1 MPAKRGGRQKSPL
14 ACDRLTGGKAI
25 VVGLSVAQRV
35 IWLTR
40 CLVAIAL
47 VAVGAAGGGRAQ
59 AAAAYQGIY
68 VVIDPYNLTNITQLQ
83 TAAQTTCAQN
93 QKSITTPFCGATNGI
108 LLRAAWCNFQ
118 LYHVNGP
125 SGKPYPGCH
134 YTTVWPSG
142 ASSGHGLQ
150 APDTDTTSPCPGI
163 YDTCTGR
170 TTSVLGKVLHS
181 IVQINAQRSTAG
193 LPPLLL
199 SIGIYAGQGTPQ
211 SVFDSQGY
219 VDVPYN
225 YSATTQSTEQCF
237 RLPLEWLPQF
247 VSAYEAAQDQ
257 FVSYI
262 KAQMP
267 QGANIVVEKMGAI
280 SSNDLE
286 VEMQGP
292 AAPVSSPPDPG
303 PAGPGPLLN
312 CSQTVAPAQVWLNAY
327 NANPTYNMNMSQ
339 AIESAFGGTIG
350 HALGTLAN
358 NGIKTTLISLATTNG
373 DAFPMVNCGVT
384 GAAVCSVS
392 PQSGNWSVYY
402 MEKYVGDLFNGGL
415 AYTQAQAAYAAI
427 RSDTFS
433 LRANPNIDRLD
444 RAVAHADRLCLT
456 DFLQY
461 EQRDHC
467 GCTSLRARRLAGA
480 GDWRGYRHRLANSHI
495 AGRPVLEQSV
505 RPGAV
510 QRHQRRRNLH
520 RSGNRRC
527 IQQHR
532 AVQSLPRFSF
542 EQDFGGNTGRPHA
555 PTEPRHSTL
564 EPGKI
569 AAGPAP
575 DRAGFLSI
583 LIPSNVGIVP

>member
-1 MPAKRGGRQKSPL
+1 
-14 ACDRLTGGKAI
+14 
-25 VVGLSVAQRV
+25 V

-433 LRANPNIDRLD
+433 L
-444 RAVAHADRLCLT
+444 
-456 DFLQY
+456 
-461 EQRDHC
+461 
-467 GCTSLRARRLAGA
+467 
-480 GDWRGYRHRLANSHI
+480 
-495 AGRPVLEQSV
+495 
-505 RPGAV
+505 
-510 QRHQRRRNLH
+510 
-520 RSGNRRC
+520 
-527 IQQHR
+527 
-532 AVQSLPRFSF
+532 
-542 EQDFGGNTGRPHA
+542 A
-555 PTEPRHSTL
+555 PTQISIDSTAL
-564 EPGKI
+564 SPTPIASASQISCNMNNVITADAPVFGLGGSQVQVIGVGTGIGWQTATLQGGLCSSNQYGQALSNGINDGGTFIEVETDAAFSNIAQCSPYLVSALNKI
-569 AAGPAP
+569 LAVTPP
-575 DRAGFLSI
+575 TTCSY
-583 LIPSNVGIVP
+583 